1 MTIEKIMNRE
11 ITEATAKALADAD
24 AARNAARI
32 RRAERVAKAWALVE
46 WVVCITAVVGA
57 LAAFVYI
64 SIN

>member
-24 AARNAARI
+24 AARSVARI
-32 RRAERVAKAWALVE
+32 RRAERVAKAWELVE
-46 WVVCITAVVGA
+46 LVVCITTVVGV